1 MFEYGF
7 IVSADALGQMIFSPI
22 FGLMADK
29 LNSIRLVSLICCI
42 TFSLGNLFYANI
54 SVVPKTLGSIP
65 LARMY
70 ALILARF
77 IVGNVMITLLLI
89 LGSSKEEKMFPSHC
103 QYTDDLLVVFTCDHI
118 TSSHF
123 LHYLCHNPVE
133 HYYYVVDKNIKGN
146 FFIFWKCIARRKR
159 MRWCI
164 ICFFFQKGPI
174 I

>member
-133 HYYYVVDKNIKGN
+133 HYYTLSSVYAFLVSLENS
-146 FFIFWKCIARRKR
+146 RKPK
-159 MRWCI
+159 
-164 ICFFFQKGPI
+164 FA
-174 I
+174 

>member
-77 IVGNVMITLLLI
+77 IVGNVVMMITLSYSFWGAQSRGKNVPDVPLPIYRRFISL
-89 LGSSKEEKMFPSHC
+89 
-103 QYTDDLLVVFTCDHI
+103 FTCVI
-118 TSSHF
+118 TLYTSSHF
-123 LHYLCHNPVE
+123 IGPIHLFLMGGPSVE
-133 HYYYVVDKNIKGN
+133 YVIYKNFL
-146 FFIFWKCIARRKR
+146 FFIRN
-159 MRWCI
+159 
-164 ICFFFQKGPI
+164 
-174 I
+174 

>member
-77 IVGNVMITLLLI
+77 IVGNVVMMITLSYSFWGAQSRGKNVPDVPLPIYRRFISRFYL
-89 LGSSKEEKMFPSHC
+89 
-103 QYTDDLLVVFTCDHI
+103 CDHI
-118 TSSHF
+118 IYVKSFLRPDSSV
-123 LHYLCHNPVE
+123 HNGRT
-133 HYYYVVDKNIKGN
+133 I
-146 FFIFWKCIARRKR
+146 R
-159 MRWCI
+159 
-164 ICFFFQKGPI
+164 
-174 I
+174 

>member
-77 IVGNVMITLLLI
+77 IVGNVVMMITLSYSFWGAQSRGKNVPENTKNTIWGLWCV
-89 LGSSKEEKMFPSHC
+89 K
-103 QYTDDLLVVFTCDHI
+103 TCSNHPK
-118 TSSHF
+118 TKHF
-123 LHYLCHNPVE
+123 MPKYC
-133 HYYYVVDKNIKGN
+133 
-146 FFIFWKCIARRKR
+146 
-159 MRWCI
+159 
-164 ICFFFQKGPI
+164 
-174 I
+174 

>member
-89 LGSSKEEKMFPSHC
+89 LGSSKGEKMFPSHC
-103 QYTDDLLVVFTCDHI
+103 QYTDDLLVVFTLVI
-118 TSSHF
+118 TLRQLIS
-123 LHYLCHNPVE
+123 YTLCARAFIRE
-133 HYYYVVDKNIKGN
+133 KNKLPSMKNEKTTWVLIL
-146 FFIFWKCIARRKR
+146 
-159 MRWCI
+159 
-164 ICFFFQKGPI
+164 QKYGKF
-174 I
+174 

>member
-89 LGSSKEEKMFPSHC
+89 LGSSKGEKMFPSHC
-103 QYTDDLLVVFTCDHI
+103 QYTDDLLVVFTCVI
-118 TSSHF
+118 TLYTSSHF
-123 LHYLCHNPVE
+123 IGPIHLFLMGGPSVE
-133 HYYYVVDKNIKGN
+133 YVIYKNFL
-146 FFIFWKCIARRKR
+146 FFIRN
-159 MRWCI
+159 
-164 ICFFFQKGPI
+164 
-174 I
+174 

>member
-77 IVGNVMITLLLI
+77 IVGNVVMMITLSYSFWGAQSRGKNVPDVPLPIYRRFISRFYL
-89 LGSSKEEKMFPSHC
+89 
-103 QYTDDLLVVFTCDHI
+103 CDHI
-118 TSSHF
+118 LYVKPDSSV
-123 LHYLCHNPVE
+123 LNGRT
-133 HYYYVVDKNIKGN
+133 I
-146 FFIFWKCIARRKR
+146 R
-159 MRWCI
+159 
-164 ICFFFQKGPI
+164 
-174 I
+174 

>member
-77 IVGNVMITLLLI
+77 IVGNVVMMITLSYSFWGAQSRGKNVPDVPLPIYRRFISRFYLR
-89 LGSSKEEKMFPSHC
+89 
-103 QYTDDLLVVFTCDHI
+103 DHI
-118 TSSHF
+118 IYVKSFLRPDSSV
-123 LHYLCHNPVE
+123 LNGWT
-133 HYYYVVDKNIKGN
+133 I
-146 FFIFWKCIARRKR
+146 R
-159 MRWCI
+159 
-164 ICFFFQKGPI
+164 
-174 I
+174 